1 MNRRN
6 LSLAALAALSS
17 LLAACAA
24 GPMGAGGPPTFVPQV
39 SSGQEV
45 RENRLNGGFA
55 VQSKQDRS
63 VVRLQQMFGDNL
75 EEHGALFQVVVLNLG
90 PGALSFGPDDIK
102 VELAGQPGALIS
114 RDRLLELEGKKKAS
128 SETTGKMMT
137 GAAVATGLFA
147 SMIAGAAGNQAGLN
161 PQALDS
167 AAQSIGGGVSSSIE
181 ASQKLKE
188 AHSIASDAR
197 VELFDLISIPAA
209 NIAPGQTTG
218 GHFVVETKGKQE
230 TLILVNCGG
239 DQHAFRFQ
247 PK

>member
-1 MNRRN
+1 MIRRIAAA
-6 LSLAALAALSS
+6 SLLC

-24 GPMGAGGPPTFVPQV
+24 GPMGGAGGPPTFVPQV

-45 RENRLNGGFA
+45 RQNSLNGGFLL
-55 VQSKQDRS
+55 QSKQDRS

-102 VELAGQPGALIS
+102 VEVAGQPGALVS

-128 SETTGKMMT
+128 RESAAKMAT
-137 GAAVATGLFA
+137 GAAVVGGLLA
-147 SMIAGAAGNQAGLN
+147 SMVAGAAGSQAGLN
-161 PQALDS
+161 QQQMDS
-167 AAQSIGGGVSSSIE
+167 AAQSIGGGVSSSLE

-188 AHSIASDAR
+188 AHSIAADAR
-197 VELFDLISIPAA
+197 IELYDLISIPAS
-209 NIAPGQTTG
+209 NIAAGQTAG
-218 GHFVVETKGKQE
+218 GHFVVETRGKQE

>member
-1 MNRRN
+1 MIPRFF
-6 LSLAALAALSS
+6 SAALLP
-17 LLAACAA
+17 LLAACAT
-24 GPMGAGGPPTFVPQV
+24 GGGSLGGAGGPPTFVPQV
-39 SSGQEV
+39 ASGQEV
-45 RENRLNGGFA
+45 RQNSLNGGFLL
-55 VQSKQDRS
+55 QSKQDRS

-90 PGALSFGPDDIK
+90 PDAFSFGPDDIK
-102 VELAGQPGALIS
+102 VEINGQPGALVS
-114 RDRLLELEGKKKAS
+114 RERLLELEGKKKAS
-128 SETTGKMMT
+128 RESTAKVAA
-137 GAAVATGLFA
+137 GAAVVGGLLA
-147 SMIAGAAGNQAGLN
+147 SMVAGAAGNQAGLN
-161 PQALDS
+161 SQQLDS
-167 AAQSIGGGVSSSIE
+167 AAQSIGGGVSTSIE

-197 VELFDLISIPAA
+197 VELYDLIAIPAGR
-209 NIAPGQTTG
+209 IAAGATAG